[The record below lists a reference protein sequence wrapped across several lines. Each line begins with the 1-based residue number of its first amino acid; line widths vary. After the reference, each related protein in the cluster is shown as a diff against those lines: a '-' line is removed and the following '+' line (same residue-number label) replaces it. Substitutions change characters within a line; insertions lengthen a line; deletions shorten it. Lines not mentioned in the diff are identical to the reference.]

1 MKRIWIIWACLILW
15 MAGTA
20 CEKEIEFDGEERAS
34 KLTISAMMDAGKPI
48 TIYVS
53 SSVFFLNSPNNSE
66 GYTAHLDTARGQVR
80 VFVNDANIAKKA
92 ELIPDTDWYYSYSLC
107 YGCDYVPVPGD
118 RIRIEAE
125 FPGYDAVWAETVV
138 PFLPRFEVV
147 SVSPENCEMTIRI
160 DDDAA
165 FDKYY
170 YLHLHTHCEDV
181 DGTIYDMRIPFT
193 SSDVLFRNVSSQL
206 SFGGL
211 DYWDSEEWVDYYL
224 FPDELI
230 KGKSYSFKIK
240 WHGIVADQGE
250 GIYVD
255 FSTVTDSFYWYVTS
269 YETLRNSDGGLFGE
283 GVTLY
288 CNVKGGYGVVGAYS
302 SETRV
307 VEW

>member
-1 MKRIWIIWACLILW
+1 MKRVWMIWACLILLT
-15 MAGTA
+15 AGTA

-34 KLTISAMMDAGKPI
+34 RLTVSALIDAGKPM

-53 SSVFFLNSPNNSE
+53 SSVFFLNRPYNGE
-66 GYTAHLDTARGQVR
+66 GYTANLDTARGQVR
-80 VFVNDANIAKKA
+80 VFVNDANVAKEA
-92 ELIPDTDWYYSYSLC
+92 ELIPDADLYYSLC

-165 FDKYY
+165 SDKYY
-170 YLHLHTHCEDV
+170 FLHLHTHYEDDV
-181 DGTIYDMRIPFT
+181 DGRIYDIRIPFT

-211 DYWDSEEWVDYYL
+211 DFGDSEEWVDYYL

-240 WHGIVADQGE
+240 WHGVVAEQGN

-255 FSTVTDSFYWYVTS
+255 LSTVTDSFYWYVTS
-269 YETLRNSDGGLFGE
+269 RETLRNSDGGLFGE
-283 GVTLY
+283 GVTIY
-288 CNVKGGYGVVGAYS
+288 CNVKGGYGVVGALS

>member
-1 MKRIWIIWACLILW
+1 MKRVWMIWACLILLT
-15 MAGTA
+15 AGTA
-20 CEKEIEFDGEERAS
+20 CEKEIEFNGEERAS
-34 KLTISAMMDAGKPI
+34 RLTVSALIDAGKPI
-48 TIYVS
+48 MIYVS

-80 VFVNDANIAKKA
+80 VFVNDANVAKEA
-92 ELIPDTDWYYSYSLC
+92 ALIPEDWYYSYSLC

-170 YLHLHTHCEDV
+170 YLHLHTRYEDV

-211 DYWDSEEWVDYYL
+211 DFGDSEEWVDYYL

-240 WHGIVADQGE
+240 WQGIVADQGE

-255 FSTVTDSFYWYVTS
+255 LSTVTDSFYWYVTS

-288 CNVKGGYGVVGAYS
+288 CNVKGGYGVVGASS